1 MAADLRSMALGP
13 RLQLGQRQTLVM
25 TPQLQQAIKLLQLS
39 QLELASF
46 VERELET
53 NPLLVET
60 PRDDDDAAP
69 AEAPAESAVA
79 SADAADTLADGS
91 AALDEADERWSR
103 EYADRG
109 GDGMLVRS
117 ASTNGS
123 GDSLADVTAR
133 IADGELSLQRHVLAQ
148 ISAEIQDPVDRLI
161 AVRLADALE
170 PSGYLASDVMAEAGN
185 LGVDAARLEALLA
198 RLRQLEPAG
207 LFSRN
212 LNECL
217 AAQLADRDR
226 LDPAMQALLD
236 NLELLARRDIA
247 GLLRRCGVDADDLA
261 GMIAEI
267 RSLDPKPGLRFNHE
281 PARTVVPDVYL
292 RRVRHAELGETWEV
306 ELNTDALP
314 RVLAD
319 RRYHASLSRDA
330 RTKEAKEFIA
340 ERWQTANWLVKALD
354 QRANTILRVAREIAI
369 QQEGFFRH
377 GVSALRP
384 LVLRDVAVAT
394 GLHESTVSR
403 VTSNKFIATPRGL
416 FELKYFF
423 TSSVSASSGTH
434 AVSAEAVRS
443 RMRRLIEAE
452 RPEATLSDDRLVELL
467 RAEGIEIARRT
478 VAKYREAMRIPS
490 SVQRRR
496 EKSLPGIATFVQAG
510 AS

>member
-1 MAADLRSMALGP
+1 MAAGPRMMGLAP

-39 QLELASF
+39 QIELANY

-53 NPLLVET
+53 NPLLAES
-60 PRDDDDAAP
+60 PREDDAP
-69 AEAPAESAVA
+69 AVPEPAVEPSPAH
-79 SADAADTLADGS
+79 STDTADTLAEGA
-91 AALDEADERWSR
+91 AALGEADERWSG

-109 GDGMLVRS
+109 GDGM
-117 ASTNGS
+117 ASRAAGR
-123 GDSLADVTAR
+123 ADGEGLPDAMAR
-133 IADGELSLQRHVLAQ
+133 IAEGEMSLQRHVLAQ
-148 ISAEIQDPVDRLI
+148 ISAEILDPIDRMI
-161 AVRLADALE
+161 AVRLVEALE
-170 PSGYLASDVMAEAGN
+170 PSGYLAADADGIAAA
-185 LGVDAARLEALLA
+185 LGVDPARLEAVRA
-198 RLRQLEPAG
+198 RLRQLDPPG
-207 LFSRN
+207 MFSRT
-212 LNECL
+212 LIECL
-217 AAQLADRDR
+217 SAQLADRDR

-236 NLELLARRDIA
+236 NLDLLARRDLS
-247 GLLRRCGVDADDLA
+247 GLLRRCGVDAEDLA
-261 GMIAEI
+261 AMIGEI
-267 RSLDPKPGLRFNHE
+267 RALDPKPGLRFNHE
-281 PARTVVPDVYL
+281 PVRAVIPDVHL
-292 RRVRHAELGETWEV
+292 RRVRHAEQGEVWEV

-319 RRYHASLSRDA
+319 RRYHTTLSRDA
-330 RTKEAKEFIA
+330 RTKEAREFIA

-354 QRANTILRVAREIAI
+354 QRANTILKVAREIAL

-384 LVLRDVAVAT
+384 LVLRDVAIAT

-423 TSSVSASSGTH
+423 TSSVSAASGAE

-443 RMRRLIEAE
+443 RMRRLIDGE
-452 RPEATLSDDRLVELL
+452 PPHATLSDDRLVELL
-467 RAEGIEIARRT
+467 RGEGIEIARRT

-496 EKSLPGIATFVQAG
+496 EKSLSGAGMAIQA
-510 AS
+510 AAL

>member
-1 MAADLRSMALGP
+1 MAGDPRAMSLAP

-39 QLELASF
+39 QLELASY
-46 VERELET
+46 VERELEA
-53 NPLLVET
+53 NPLLVESQ
-60 PRDDDDAAP
+60 RDDDGAP
-69 AEAPAESAVA
+69 APEAPAPEPA
-79 SADAADTLADGS
+79 SVGDTADTLADGTS
-91 AALDEADERWSR
+91 ALDDADDRWAG

-109 GDGMLVRS
+109 GDGTSSRV
-117 ASTNGS
+117 NGHRAD
-123 GDSLADVTAR
+123 GDGAPDAMAR
-133 IADGELSLQRHVLAQ
+133 IVEGDISLQRHALAQ
-148 ISAEIQDPVDRLI
+148 ISTELQDPVDRLV
-161 AVRLADALE
+161 AARLVESLE
-170 PSGYLASDVMAEAGN
+170 PSGYLAGDAGEMVAS
-185 LGVDAARLEALLA
+185 LGVDRARLESILA

-207 LFSRN
+207 LFSRT
-212 LNECL
+212 LAECL
-217 AAQLADRDR
+217 AAQLADRNR

-236 NLELLARRDIA
+236 NLDLLARRDA
-247 GLLRRCGVDADDLA
+247 NGLLRRCGVDAEDLA

-267 RSLDPKPGLRFNHE
+267 RTLDPKPGLRFNHE
-281 PARTVVPDVYL
+281 PVRAVIPDVYL
-292 RRVRHAELGETWEV
+292 RRVRHPELGETWEV

-319 RRYHASLSRDA
+319 RRYHALLSRDA
-330 RTKEAKEFIA
+330 RSKEAKEFIA

-354 QRANTILRVAREIAI
+354 QRANTILKVAREIAL

-403 VTSNKFIATPRGL
+403 VTSNKFIATPRGP

-423 TSSVSASSGTH
+423 TSSVSAASGTE

-452 RPEATLSDDRLVELL
+452 RPDATLSDDRLVELL
-467 RAEGIEIARRT
+467 RGEGIEIARRT

-496 EKSLPGIATFVQAG
+496 EKSLPGMIIVPQAATL
-510 AS
+510 

>member
-1 MAADLRSMALGP
+1 MSLAP

-46 VERELET
+46 IELELES
-53 NPLLVET
+53 NPLLVEAEGEG
-60 PRDDDDAAP
+60 DDIAPPESVDEPAAGGD
-69 AEAPAESAVA
+69 V
-79 SADAADTLADGS
+79 ADTLTQGAP
-91 AALDEADERWSR
+91 ALAEADDRWAG
-103 EYADRG
+103 EFGDRG
-109 GDGMLVRS
+109 GDGMLS
-117 ASTNGS
+117 KS
-123 GDSLADVTAR
+123 TAR
-133 IADGELSLQRHVLAQ
+133 LDGEAVSDAMARVAAGDLSLQRHVLAQ
-148 ISAEIQDPVDRLI
+148 ISAEIGDPVDRMI
-161 AVRLADALE
+161 AARLVELLE
-170 PSGYLASDVMAEAGN
+170 PSGYLGGDVDDVAVG
-185 LGVDAARLEALLA
+185 LGVDPARVDAVLA

-207 LFSRN
+207 LFSRS
-212 LNECL
+212 LAECL

-226 LDPAMQALLD
+226 LDPAMRALVD
-236 NLELLARRDIA
+236 NLDLLARRDGA
-247 GLLRRCGVDADDLA
+247 ALMRRCGVDAEDLA

-267 RSLDPKPGLRFNHE
+267 RALDPKPGLRFQHE
-281 PARTVVPDVYL
+281 PLRTAIPDVFL
-292 RRVRHAELGETWEV
+292 RRVRHPELGEAWEV

-319 RRYHASLSRDA
+319 RRYYLRLNGAAGTPDA
-330 RTKEAKEFIA
+330 KDFIA

-354 QRANTILRVAREIAI
+354 QRANTILKVAREIVA
-369 QQEGFFRH
+369 QQEAFFHH

-403 VTSNKFIATPRGL
+403 VTANKFMATPRGT

-423 TSSVSASSGTH
+423 TSALSSVVGAE

-443 RMRRLIEAE
+443 RLRQLIEAE
-452 RPEATLSDDRLVELL
+452 RGDAVLSDDRLVELL

-490 SVQRRR
+490 SARRRR
-496 EKSLPGIATFVQAG
+496 EKSLPSLGIAAQPA
-510 AS
+510 AM

>member
-1 MAADLRSMALGP
+1 MTLAP

-39 QLELASF
+39 QLELANY

-60 PRDDDDAAP
+60 PREDGSPPA
-69 AEAPAESAVA
+69 AEAPDAPA
-79 SADAADTLADGS
+79 SGGDTADTLADGA
-91 AALDEADERWSR
+91 AALDEADERWSG
-103 EYADRG
+103 EYADWG
-109 GDGMLVRS
+109 GDGS
-117 ASTNGS
+117 AARRNTRRDE
-123 GDSLADVTAR
+123 GDGAPDAMAR
-133 IADGELSLQRHVLAQ
+133 IAENGISLQRHVLAQ
-148 ISAEIQDPVDRLI
+148 VSAEIVDPVERLI
-161 AVRLADALE
+161 AVRLVELLE
-170 PSGYLASDVMAEAGN
+170 PSGYLAGDVAEVASG
-185 LGVDAARLEALLA
+185 LGVASARVEAVLA
-198 RLRQLEPAG
+198 RLRQFDPPG
-207 LFSRN
+207 LFSRS
-212 LNECL
+212 LAECL

-226 LDPAMQALLD
+226 LDPAMRTLLD
-236 NLELLARRDIA
+236 NLDLLARRDVA
-247 GLLRRCGVDADDLA
+247 GLLRRCGVDAADMA
-261 GMIAEI
+261 GMIADI
-267 RSLDPKPGLRFNHE
+267 RALDPKPGLRFSHE
-281 PARTVVPDVYL
+281 PVQAVVPDVYL
-292 RRVRHAELGETWEV
+292 RRVRHPEAGEVWEV

-319 RRYHASLSRDA
+319 RRYHTSLSRDA

-354 QRANTILRVAREIAI
+354 QRANTILKVAREIAL

-403 VTSNKFIATPRGL
+403 VTANKFIATPRGT

-423 TSSVSASSGTH
+423 TSSVSSAGGAH

-443 RMRRLIEAE
+443 RIRRLIEAE
-452 RPEATLSDDRLVELL
+452 RADATLSDDRLVELL
-467 RAEGIEIARRT
+467 RTEGIEIARRT

-490 SVQRRR
+490 SAQRRR
-496 EKSLPGIATFVQAG
+496 DKSLPGIGLVIQSATL
-510 AS
+510 

>member
-1 MAADLRSMALGP
+1 MSLAP

-39 QLELASF
+39 QLELASY
-46 VERELET
+46 VERELEA
-53 NPLLVET
+53 NPLLVES
-60 PRDDDDAAP
+60 PRDDDGPPAAEPP
-69 AEAPAESAVA
+69 AEPAAA
-79 SADAADTLADGS
+79 TDTADTLANGTT
-91 AALDEADERWSR
+91 ALDEADDRWAG

-109 GDGMLVRS
+109 GDGTS
-117 ASTNGS
+117 ARVNGH
-123 GDSLADVTAR
+123 R
-133 IADGELSLQRHVLAQ
+133 ADGEGAPDAMARIVEGDISLQRHALAQ
-148 ISAEIQDPVDRLI
+148 ISAELQDPVERVVAARL
-161 AVRLADALE
+161 VEALE
-170 PSGYLASDVMAEAGN
+170 PSGYLAADVGDVAAS
-185 LGVDAARLEALLA
+185 LGIDRAHLETVLS
-198 RLRQLEPAG
+198 RLRQLEPPG
-207 LFSRN
+207 LFSRS
-212 LNECL
+212 LAECL
-217 AAQLADRDR
+217 AAQLADRNR

-236 NLELLARRDIA
+236 NLDLLARRDVN
-247 GLLRRCGVDADDLA
+247 GLLRRCGVDAEDLA

-267 RSLDPKPGLRFNHE
+267 RTLDPKPGLRFNHE
-281 PARTVVPDVYL
+281 PVRVVIPDVYL
-292 RRVRHAELGETWEV
+292 RRVRHPELGETWEV

-319 RRYHASLSRDA
+319 RRYHSLLSRDA
-330 RTKEAKEFIA
+330 RSKEAREFIA

-354 QRANTILRVAREIAI
+354 QRANTILKVAREIAL

-403 VTSNKFIATPRGL
+403 VTSNKFIATPRGP

-423 TSSVSASSGTH
+423 TSSVSAAHGTQ

-443 RMRRLIEAE
+443 RMRRLIETE
-452 RPEATLSDDRLVELL
+452 RPDATLSDDRLVELL
-467 RAEGIEIARRT
+467 RGEGIEIARRT

-496 EKSLPGIATFVQAG
+496 EKSLPGMGLMAPA
-510 AS
+510 APL